1 MSLKVQGH
9 VDNVVKYMWGINLKK
24 TSRFHS
30 VSKPLLIW
38 RQRCHSWCTILWRS
52 PDKHSKWIHAEG
64 LGEGGNYLQTVMS
77 VSFMSW
83 FIANSFGGSEAGSSM
98 ALASLILLGLHSAPK
113 FLGSELLCS
122 GPCKHLLLGTVGI
135 TALSESQCLQGLAI
149 TATYHLSHALQT
161 VPEIQSKIN
170 WMPGPLLRLLLLCIS
185 SRKSI

>member
-1 MSLKVQGH
+1 
-9 VDNVVKYMWGINLKK
+9 MWGINLKK
-24 TSRFHS
+24 SWRFHS

-38 RQRCHSWCTILWRS
+38 RQRCHSWCTVLWRS

-83 FIANSFGGSEAGSSM
+83 FIANSFGGGEAGSSM
-98 ALASLILLGLHSAPK
+98 ALALASLILLGLHSAPK
-113 FLGSELLCS
+113 FLGSEWLC
-122 GPCKHLLLGTVGI
+122 
-135 TALSESQCLQGLAI
+135 GLAI

-170 WMPGPLLRLLLLCIS
+170 WMPEPLLRLLLLCIS

>member
-1 MSLKVQGH
+1 M
-9 VDNVVKYMWGINLKK
+9 
-24 TSRFHS
+24 
-30 VSKPLLIW
+30 
-38 RQRCHSWCTILWRS
+38 
-52 PDKHSKWIHAEG
+52 
-64 LGEGGNYLQTVMS
+64 QTVMS

-83 FIANSFGGSEAGSSM
+83 FIANSFGGGEAGSSM
-98 ALASLILLGLHSAPK
+98 ALALASLIHLGLHSAPK

-170 WMPGPLLRLLLLCIS
+170 
-185 SRKSI
+185 